1 MSKYLATRATIPV
14 VVAILDFQSTGEKK
28 MQIKD
33 YQIIF

>member
-1 MSKYLATRATIPV
+1 MMSKYLATRATIPV
-14 VVAILDFQSTGEKK
+14 VVAILDFQSTGEK